1 MMIRTYDSD
10 YIVIRHVQ
18 SSSSKDI
25 YICRR
30 NNEQNGREYTVI
42 CIKDIAVCQQLLK
55 FFSEKV
61 ETKKFTDFVEYFTFE
76 GKLHIVFFNSRLMT
90 LGEKLRIQVCPFAER
105 LEIAQKIL
113 ERIIY
118 LSMPYAFIADALVPE
133 HITVSDTLD
142 VRFNYEMSNFDR
154 MDSYTLKEAGHN
166 IADVLR
172 FLFQEELEKMSCPEI
187 DELLQWLES
196 DGYQSYLDI
205 LYKFNEYYTLLKDK
219 PEEEV
224 AVPKTKLFKLW
235 EKLKIVFGWLKKLLM
250 AALLVAVVI
259 YLAYSIVDFINPQ
272 SKGSINPVDS
282 FNAIGT
288 QQILDA
294 DGIDE

>member
-10 YIVIRHVQ
+10 YVVIRHVQ
-18 SSSSKDI
+18 SSSSKDM

-30 NNEQNGREYTVI
+30 NDEQNGREYTVI
-42 CIKDIAVCQQLLK
+42 CMKDIAVCQQLLK

-61 ETKKFTDFVEYFTFE
+61 DTKKFTDFVEYFTFE
-76 GKLHIVFFNSRLMT
+76 GKLHIVFFYSRLMT
-90 LGEKLRIQVCPFAER
+90 LDEKLRIQVCPFAER

-118 LSMPYAFIADALVPE
+118 LNMPYAFVADALIPN

-142 VRFNYEMSNFDR
+142 VRFNYGMSDSGR
-154 MDSYTLKEAGHN
+154 MDGCTLMEASQG

-172 FLFQEELEKMSCPEI
+172 LLFEEELDKMSCPEI

-196 DGYQSYLDI
+196 DEYQTYLDI
-205 LYKFNEYYTLLKDK
+205 FYKFNEYYTLLKDK
-219 PEEEV
+219 TEEEV
-224 AVPKTKLFKLW
+224 AVPNTRLFKLW
-235 EKLKIVFGWLKKLLM
+235 EKVKIVFRWLRKLLM

-259 YLAYSIVDFINPQ
+259 YLAYSIADFINPQ
-272 SKGSINPVDS
+272 SNGNINSVDC

-288 QQILDA
+288 QQIL
-294 DGIDE
+294 E

>member
-10 YIVIRHVQ
+10 YVVIRHIQ
-18 SSSSKDI
+18 SSSSKDM

-30 NNEQNGREYTVI
+30 NDEQNGREYTVI
-42 CIKDIAVCQQLLK
+42 CMKDIAVCQQLLK

-61 ETKKFTDFVEYFTFE
+61 DTKKFTDFVEYFTFE
-76 GKLHIVFFNSRLMT
+76 GKLHIVFFYSRLMT
-90 LGEKLRIQVCPFAER
+90 LDEKLRIQVCPFAER

-118 LSMPYAFIADALVPE
+118 LNMPYAFVADALVPD

-142 VRFNYEMSNFDR
+142 VRFNYGMSDSGR
-154 MDSYTLKEAGHN
+154 MDGYTLTEASQG

-172 FLFQEELEKMSCPEI
+172 LLFEEELDKMSCPEI

-196 DGYQSYLDI
+196 DEYQTYLDI
-205 LYKFNEYYTLLKDK
+205 FYKFNEYYTLLKDK
-219 PEEEV
+219 TEEEV
-224 AVPKTKLFKLW
+224 AVPNTRLFKLW
-235 EKLKIVFGWLKKLLM
+235 EKVKIVFRWLRKLLM

-259 YLAYSIVDFINPQ
+259 YLAYSIADFINPQ
-272 SKGSINPVDS
+272 SNGNINSVDC

-288 QQILDA
+288 QQIL
-294 DGIDE
+294 E